1 MNIRAV
7 KGKIK
12 SFSNVKKITNAMQ
25 MVSAVKMKKAQAA
38 AQEAAPYQDFLNRAI
53 ARLSSRLDPEYSP
66 LLQVK
71 TDGAKKKLVI
81 LITANKGLCGSFNF
95 NVMRF
100 LLHTNKN
107 QDIDFVTV
115 GKKGAAMAASLR
127 KPVLADFSSN
137 VPLNGVSAVFDYVLN
152 AYMSGTYST
161 VSIVYNRFIS
171 SLKSETVEDQLL
183 PFSLTM
189 TQVGQD
195 NQNTPKE
202 YTVEPDPALIVE
214 SLLKNFVE
222 EKIRFAIMQNE
233 AGEHS
238 ARMIAMKNAT
248 DNAGE
253 LIGSLTQLSNKLRQ
267 GKITS
272 ELLDM
277 VTAKESVES
286 S

>member
-12 SFSNVKKITNAMQ
+12 SFGNVKKITNAMQ

-38 AQEAAPYQDFLNRAI
+38 AQEAKPYQEFLDRAI
-53 ARLSSRLDPEYSP
+53 NRMSSNIDKQHSV

-71 TDGAKKKLVI
+71 TQNAKKKLVI
-81 LITANKGLCGSFNF
+81 LVTSNKGLCGSFNF
-95 NVMRF
+95 NVLRF
-100 LLHTNKN
+100 LLQNHKT
-107 QDIDFVTV
+107 QEIDFVTV
-115 GKKGAAMAASLR
+115 GKKGSQMAASMR
-127 KPVLADFSSN
+127 KNVLADFSSN
-137 VPLNGVSAVFDYVLN
+137 APITSVSAVFDYILD
-152 AYMSGTYST
+152 AYMKGTYAS
-161 VSIVYNRFIS
+161 VSVVYNRFIS
-171 SLKSETVEDQLL
+171 SLKSEPVEEQLL
-183 PFSLTM
+183 PFSM
-189 TQVGQD
+189 KAEKQSE
-195 NQNTPKE
+195 KE
-202 YTVEPDPALIVE
+202 AQLAREYIIEPNPAEMIE
-214 SLLKNFVE
+214 ALLKNYIE

-267 GKITS
+267 QKITS

>member
-12 SFSNVKKITNAMQ
+12 SFGNVKKITNAMQ

-38 AQEAAPYQDFLNRAI
+38 ALEAKPYQEFLDRAI
-53 ARLSSRLDPEYSP
+53 NRVSSNIDKQHSP
-66 LLQVK
+66 LLQVNPEG
-71 TDGAKKKLVI
+71 TKKKLVV
-81 LITANKGLCGSFNF
+81 LVTSNKGLCGSFNF

-100 LLHTNKN
+100 LLQTHKN
-107 QDIDFVTV
+107 QEIDFVTV
-115 GKKGAAMAASLR
+115 GKKGAQMAASLR
-127 KPVLADFSSN
+127 KPVLADFSSSA
-137 VPLNGVSAVFDYVLN
+137 PLNGVSAVFDYVLD
-152 AYMSGTYST
+152 AYMKGTYAS
-161 VSIVYNRFIS
+161 VSVVYNKFIS

-183 PFSLTM
+183 PFSVTSSEPQKEKPVR
-189 TQVGQD
+189 T
-195 NQNTPKE
+195 KE
-202 YTVEPDPALIVE
+202 YMIEPDPSLIVE
-214 SLLKNFVE
+214 SLLKNFIE
-222 EKIRFAIMQNE
+222 EKIRFAVMQNE